1 MCLKLREYVTNP
13 PTQVNLID
21 DDCGIILEL
30 FSFANI
36 KKEVCD
42 VLESLKKTIK
52 KLKKEKFTTCCL

>member
-1 MCLKLREYVTNP
+1 LKEEVTNP

-21 DDCGIILEL
+21 DDYGIILEL

-42 VLESLKKTIK
+42 VLGSFFLFFFFKFE
-52 KLKKEKFTTCCL
+52 KEKFTTCCL